1 MPRRPPQHGDHPR
14 RADVVE
20 LRVHGVSGAPPS
32 AVLHEARVR
41 QVAGDGSGGFHR
53 RAGADDTDPDG
64 LTLEAYRWAD
74 LPSGTVARTL
84 SMVFLLPFM
93 LSNLAV
99 WMRPAGRRAAG
110 VTTLCRLLALNL
122 TVVYVVSI
130 AGVALDLLAWRCLG
144 AARCRAPFD
153 TLAGLD
159 DWPVGQRLAVLTL
172 LPIAAIV
179 LLRLLGTRRPR
190 PAGNPLWAVEP
201 LVARLRAIHVA
212 AAFAVLDLLLLT
224 ARRAGGATPA
234 TTLLW
239 TLSVAVL
246 LFCVGLLVAPG
257 LIDRAATAGVSTW
270 LARAVGV
277 VAVGLSVAT
286 LVAVA
291 SDGREWPSAAGLP
304 GYGAIAGGAL
314 LGQMALLVLLC
325 GLVLWRPGR
334 AEARSALPRGA
345 AQLTLPRGAARSAT
359 PRGAARSAT
368 PRGAARSGTP
378 PGAARS
384 ALPRGLGAT
393 VIAAIAVGLTGA
405 FSAGLVYQAGDLLG
419 GFGGVGGPP
428 LPYRWT
434 ILAVF
439 LHVVAG
445 VLACAA
451 ITLLSR
457 RRRCRAAA
465 DITARDFPAVPPE
478 AIGRLRLATKAV
490 ARARFT
496 EWLGVLATVYA
507 ALAVIGL
514 ATSLLGGTGRGPE
527 DLTWR
532 FLGLP
537 AGFAGMA
544 LAGGT
549 YIVAAVVLVLLSG
562 GVFAYRTAWFR
573 RHVGILW
580 DLGTFWPRAAHPFAP
595 PSYADRAVPELAD
608 RITQLAERHAGVVL
622 CGHSHGS
629 ALLALAVLR
638 LPPHTRRRVALLTY
652 GSPLDRLYARLFPA
666 YLNRETLREVGER
679 IGWRWLNLWRDTDPV
694 GGWIFAAHRPGDPPP
709 DPADPASGVDRR
721 LRDPRSLLPAPG
733 ERRPPPVR
741 GHHPDESEPEFR
753 AALRELAGRLR
764 CPDGG

>member
-14 RADVVE
+14 RGDVVE
-20 LRVHGVSGAPPS
+20 LRVHGVSGARPS

-41 QVAGDGSGGFHR
+41 QVAGDDSGGFHR
-53 RAGADDTDPDG
+53 RAGSDDTDPDG

-110 VTTLCRLLALNL
+110 VTILCRLLALNL

-159 DWPVGQRLAVLTL
+159 DRPVGQRLAVLTL

-179 LLRLLGTRRPR
+179 LLRLLGTRRSR

-239 TLSVAVL
+239 TLSAAVL
-246 LFCVGLLVAPG
+246 LVCVGLLAAPG
-257 LIDRAATAGVSTW
+257 LIDRASTAGMSTW
-270 LARAVGV
+270 FARAVGV
-277 VAVGLSVAT
+277 VAVALSVST

-291 SDGREWPSAAGLP
+291 GDGRDWPSSAGLP

-314 LGQMALLVLLC
+314 LGQMTLLVLLS
-325 GLVLWRPGR
+325 GLVLWRHGR
-334 AEARSALPRGA
+334 AR
-345 AQLTLPRGAARSAT
+345 
-359 PRGAARSAT
+359 
-368 PRGAARSGTP
+368 ARSGL
-378 PGAARS
+378 PG
-384 ALPRGLGAT
+384 GLGAT
-393 VIAAIAVGLTGA
+393 VIAAIAVGLAGA

-419 GFGGVGGPP
+419 GFRGDGGPP

-439 LHVVAG
+439 LHVVAA

-451 ITLLSR
+451 ITLRSR

-465 DITARDFPAVPPE
+465 DITARDFPVVPPE
-478 AIGRLRLATKAV
+478 ATGRLRLATKAV

-496 EWLGVLATVYA
+496 EWLGVLATTYA

-514 ATSLLGGTGRGPE
+514 ATSLLGATGRGPE

-537 AGFAGMA
+537 AGFVGMA
-544 LAGGT
+544 LAAGT

-608 RITQLAERHAGVVL
+608 RITQLTERHAGVVL

-666 YLNRETLREVGER
+666 YLNRGVLREVGER
-679 IGWRWLNLWRDTDPV
+679 VGWRWLNLWRDTDPV

-709 DPADPASGVDRR
+709 DAADPASGVDRR
-721 LRDPRSLLPAPG
+721 LRDPRGLLPAPG

-741 GHHPDESEPEFR
+741 GHHPDESEPAFR

-764 CPDGG
+764 PPDGG